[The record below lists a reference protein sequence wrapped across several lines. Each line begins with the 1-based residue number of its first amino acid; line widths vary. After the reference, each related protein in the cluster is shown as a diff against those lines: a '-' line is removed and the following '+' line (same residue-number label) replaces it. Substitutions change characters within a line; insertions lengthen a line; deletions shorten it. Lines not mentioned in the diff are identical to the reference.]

1 MPEQQP
7 PTTKLSWLARLKGV
21 VRGLGPAGPLLVFAG
36 GGPLVGFFVFTA
48 THESWLPLFG
58 DDVASML
65 AFWGAASLLAGL
77 CLIPT
82 QVTSLL
88 AGFLFGVGPGTA
100 LAFASATVA
109 ALVGLKLWSR
119 IVGDRVLGA
128 IARSEEA
135 ERVHRAL
142 LGRSPWRTTWLIALL
157 RLSPVMPF
165 AATNLLMASFGV
177 RTRVFLAATLLGV
190 APRLVAVTMVGAE
203 LSEFDWQSG
212 TNKWTM
218 VLALAATVLVLF
230 LISRIARNALRR
242 ETSR

>member
-7 PTTKLSWLARLKGV
+7 PTPKPSLLARLKSV
-21 VRGLGPAGPLLVFAG
+21 VRGLGPAGPLLVYAA
-36 GGPLVGFFVFTA
+36 GGPLIGFFVFTA
-48 THESWLPLFG
+48 THKSWLPLFG
-58 DDVASML
+58 DDVSSML
-65 AFWGAASLLAGL
+65 AFWGVAALLAAL
-77 CLIPT
+77 CMIPT

-88 AGFLFGVGPGTA
+88 AGFLFGFGPGTV
-100 LAFASATVA
+100 LAFAVVIVA
-109 ALVGLKLWSR
+109 AVVGLKLWSR
-119 IVGDRVLGA
+119 IVGGRVLDA

-177 RTRVFLAATLLGV
+177 RIWVFLAATLLGV
-190 APRLVAVTMVGAE
+190 GPRLVAVTMVGAE

-212 TNKWTM
+212 TNKWTT
-218 VLALAATVLVLF
+218 VVALAATVLVLF
-230 LISRIARNALRR
+230 LISRIASNALKR